1 LELFHGRT
9 QAFKDMALTLLPALL
24 TGAAKRERPGVKSII
39 LTATSGDTGKAALAA
54 FADVPGVEVVVFYP
68 EQGVSEIQKLQ
79 MTTQEGAN
87 TYVIGVRGNFD
98 DAQTGVKR
106 IFNDDA
112 LAERLKESNAAF
124 SSANSI
130 NIGRLLPQIVYYVYA
145 YARLC
150 DNGVIKPGGEIDF
163 AVPTGNFGNIL
174 AGYYAKRMGLPVGKL
189 ICASNSN
196 NVLHEFFQT
205 GVYDAR
211 RAFHVTQSPSMDIL
225 VSSNLERLLYHVSN
239 DAAKVRALMEGLSTD
254 GRYEFEIPSGVFE
267 SAFADE
273 NETSQAIKEAFELGY
288 LCDPHTAVAYHA
300 AKRHKRPG
308 VPVVV
313 LATASPYK
321 FASSVA
327 EAIGARSESDP
338 FKQMRA
344 LNEASGAP
352 IPPALKNLRDKPIRH
367 TAVCEK
373 DDMKKAVTN
382 II

>member
-1 LELFHGRT
+1 
-9 QAFKDMALTLLPALL
+9 
-24 TGAAKRERPGVKSII
+24 
-39 LTATSGDTGKAALAA
+39 
-54 FADVPGVEVVVFYP
+54 
-68 EQGVSEIQKLQ
+68 
-79 MTTQEGAN
+79 
-87 TYVIGVRGNFD
+87 VRGNFD

-106 IFNDDA
+106 IFNDSA
-112 LAERLKESNAAF
+112 LAEKLSESGMAF

-145 YARLC
+145 YAQLC
-150 DNGVIKPGGEIDF
+150 NGGVIKPGDEIDF

-174 AGYYAKRMGLPVGKL
+174 AGYYAKRMGLPVGRL
-189 ICASNSN
+189 VCASNSN

-205 GVYDAR
+205 RVYDAR

-239 DAAKVRALMEGLSTD
+239 DAAKVRALMEGLSQD
-254 GRYEFEIPSGVFE
+254 GRYEFEIPGGVFE

-273 NETSQAIKEAFELGY
+273 NETSKAIKEVFGQGY

-300 AKRHKRPG
+300 AKRHKRSG
-308 VPVVV
+308 VPLVV

-327 EAIGARSESDP
+327 EAIGLQNENDP
-338 FKQMRA
+338 FKQMQA

-352 IPPALKNLRDKPIRH
+352 IPTALKNLREKPIRH
-367 TAVCEK
+367 TAVCDK
-373 DDMKKAVTN
+373 DDMKKAVED